1 MALSDSRGSLWTQF
15 TTHPPSS
22 GSTVEY
28 TSVDSRYR
36 DGCDKKKKK
45 RQPRVRLSFNVKR
58 HIFATTCLSSWCDL
72 ICLRR
77 RWLLLPWRNR
87 RQRCKSHPCV
97 PNWAPSPADVGFNN
111 ILLYNLLRK
120 WPAGLQVSLETYFRG
135 MCFIATVNFMR
146 AVKLSGGVCCQRS
159 CCLNQRFNNAP
170 PPKKKKKAEKV
181 DEVWF
186 PSGPRNATRATFW
199 MINPQVGLKCSDHC
213 LYRCLALNFLHWLR
227 LKGQWGRFIAAH
239 NGKWP

>member
-77 RWLLLPWRNR
+77 RRLLLPWRNR

-170 PPKKKKKAEKV
+170 PPQKKKKGRKGRWSLV
-181 DEVWF
+181 PLR
-186 PSGPRNATRATFW
+186 PSERHSCH
-199 MINPQVGLKCSDHC
+199 I
-213 LYRCLALNFLHWLR
+213 LNDKSSGGIEMQRSLPVSMSRTKLPSLTPF
-227 LKGQWGRFIAAH
+227 KGAMREIYSS
-239 NGKWP
+239 P